1 MTYTHQISQSN
12 LRKPSTELNLMTN
25 KEEEKKHRNER
36 DRETHR
42 LSNTL
47 SVTLNAL
54 LPKCLSAIYARKL
67 QTLTNPNQKF

>member
-12 LRKPSTELNLMTN
+12 LRKPSTGLNLMTN
-25 KEEEKKHRNER
+25 KAEEKKHRNE
-36 DRETHR
+36 RETHR

-67 QTLTNPNQKF
+67 QH